1 MSYDLTDCLASID
14 PATLDYTEWVH
25 TGMALHAEGYPWQA
39 WDEWSRRDSRRYHAG
54 ECERKFKTFRASG
67 DITGGTLVEMARNAG
82 WEPPEN
88 DLGTA
93 LDWDGT

>member
-39 WDEWSRRDSRRYHAG
+39 WDEWSRRDSRRYTQ
-54 ECERKFKTFRASG
+54 ESASASSRRSG
-67 DITGGTLVEMARNAG
+67 QAET
-82 WEPPEN
+82 
-88 DLGTA
+88 
-93 LDWDGT
+93 